1 MLEQPIVFYRELNDS
16 QRKRITKDHNASV
29 VVDDQGKFTYLTENI
44 VTPKGLSKEN
54 KKVSILPSPDER
66 VVSFKEASYLF
77 SELGQMNVILTNAC
91 NLSCTY
97 CYEQHNKDFG
107 RFTEESLLQAYNFL
121 LSHSLVERKRMQFFG
136 GEPLIHKDLILSF
149 LKNNKDYL
157 QSNAECGCQVINMI
171 TNGILLTPEFMEEY
185 FGYSF
190 TYMMIS
196 LDTLR
201 VDLDHR
207 EITQKQLDDI
217 LAKVESLPDHAKE
230 RIHFRCTLSRE
241 TAPYFLEYCDKLN
254 EIGIRA
260 LIIHP
265 LVLDSQRGFIKWAD
279 SEWNGLHQDILTA
292 LDRYPYMSIAFSEGV
307 GKKYENNCMIGSD
320 MIAIDAS
327 GDYSGCYFFTN
338 QKANGADI
346 AILGNIF
353 QDKLYIDRYKTFQN
367 LFNEMLETEEQCKTC
382 DYKNACY
389 QCPAGNLDTGSAMF
403 RPDDMCQSIV
413 KLYLDL
419 QNDITK
425 KNYKNKFNILFKSC
439 QEEDEKVVFS
449 RALIHLMYRM
459 STNIFTTTDEV
470 DQNVGSINPENLA
483 YAWKRMVETKHR
495 PKAKTV
501 ESFLKEIDLTGELDL
516 QSLYHFLTVSI
527 GIPKT
532 PDMNMNDQVVRVGYL
547 TLLHMLVLNKD
558 AKLFEDSPIQKLFSS

>member
-1 MLEQPIVFYRELNDS
+1 MLEQPIVFHRKLSVS
-16 QRKRITKDHNASV
+16 QAKRINEDHKASV
-29 VVDDQGKFTYLTENI
+29 IVDDTGKFDYLTENI
-44 VTPKGLSKEN
+44 VTPKGLTKLN
-54 KKVSILPSPDER
+54 KKISILPSPEER
-66 VVSFKEASYLF
+66 VVSFKDADYLF

-121 LSHSLVERKRMQFFG
+121 LNNSLVERKRMQFFG

-157 QSNAECGCQVINMI
+157 QSNADCGCQVINMI
-171 TNGILLTPEFMEEY
+171 TNGILLTPEFMDEY
-185 FGYSF
+185 FNYTF

-217 LAKVESLPDHAKE
+217 LGKVESLPDHAKE

-241 TAPYFLEYCDKLN
+241 TAPHFLEYCKKLN
-254 EIGIRA
+254 EIGVRA

-265 LVLDSQRGFIKWAD
+265 LILDSQRGFIKWPD
-279 SEWNGLHQDILTA
+279 VEWNKLHKDILTA
-292 LDRYPYMSIAFSEGV
+292 LDVYPNMSISFSEGV
-307 GKKYENNCMIGSD
+307 GRKYENNCMIGSD

-367 LFNEMLETEEQCKTC
+367 LFNEMLETQEQCRTC
-382 DYKNACY
+382 NYKNACY

-425 KNYKNKFNILFKSC
+425 KNYKNKFGLLLKSC
-439 QEEDEKVVFS
+439 KEESEELVFT

-459 STNIFTTTDEV
+459 STNIFTTTEE
-470 DQNVGSINPENLA
+470 INEHLHKCKPENLA
-483 YAWKRMVETKHR
+483 YSWKRMVETKQR

-501 ESFLKEIDLTGELDL
+501 AEFLEEIDLSGELDL

-532 PDMNMNDQVVRVGYL
+532 ADMDMSNLVVRVGYL
-547 TLLHMLVLNKD
+547 TLLHMLVLNKES
-558 AKLFEDSPIQKLFSS
+558 KLFEDSPIEKLFSK

>member
-1 MLEQPIVFYRELNDS
+1 MSEQPIVFYRNLNES
-16 QRKRITKDHNASV
+16 QKKRINVDHKASV
-29 VVDDQGKFTYLTENI
+29 KVDDDGKFHYLNEQI
-44 VTPKGLSKEN
+44 VTPKGLSKQN
-54 KKVSILPSPDER
+54 KRISVLPSPSEK

-77 SELGQMNVILTNAC
+77 NDLGQMNVILTNAC

-107 RFTEESLLQAYNFL
+107 RFTEESLLQAYDFL
-121 LSHSLVERKRMQFFG
+121 LNNSLVERKRMQFFG

-157 QSNAECGCQVINMI
+157 QANSDCGCQVINMI
-171 TNGILLTPEFMEEY
+171 TNGILLTPEFMDEY

-201 VDLDHR
+201 VDVDHR

-217 LAKVESLPDHAKE
+217 LDKVESLPDHAKE
-230 RIHFRCTLSRE
+230 RIHFRCTLSME
-241 TAPYFLEYCDKLN
+241 TAPYFLEYCEKLN
-254 EIGIRA
+254 SIGVRA

-265 LVLDSQRGFIKWAD
+265 LVLDSQRGFIKWPD
-279 SEWNGLHQDILTA
+279 SEWNKLHQDILTA
-292 LDRYPYMSIAFSEGV
+292 LDKHPYMSISFSEGV

-353 QDKLYIDRYKTFQN
+353 QDKLYIDRYKSFQN
-367 LFNEMLETEEQCKTC
+367 VFNDMLETEEQCKAC
-382 DYKNACY
+382 NYKNACY
-389 QCPAGNLDTGSAMF
+389 QCPAGNLDTGSTMF

-425 KNYKNKFNILFKSC
+425 KNYKNKFGILFESC
-439 QEEDEKVVFS
+439 KNEPEETVFT
-449 RALIHLMYRM
+449 RAMIHLMYRM
-459 STNIFTTTDEV
+459 STNIFTTTDEINLHL
-470 DQNVGSINPENLA
+470 DQVTHQNLA

-495 PKAKTV
+495 PKAKNV
-501 ESFLKEIDLTGELDL
+501 SEFLGEIDTSGELDI
-516 QSLYHFLTVSI
+516 QSLYKFLTESI
-527 GIPKT
+527 GVPKT
-532 PDMNMNDQVVRVGYL
+532 PDMNMGDLVVRIGYL
-547 TLLHMLVLNKD
+547 TLLHMLVLNKE
-558 AKLFEDSPIQKLFSS
+558 AKLFEESPIEKLFAE